1 MELHQLYKRG
11 KGPGP
16 QHPGQGSAKAT
27 FWALS
32 SRALCFLNFSPFSL
46 FIIHFAIKPVVNC
59 AGRCDYKRGTEQP
72 LLKRSCFSVSPPQ
85 TGRWVKYSLQRLASL
100 MFKGRNLAAL
110 KALGA
115 GPLCGPEVR
124 DMGQRFWSLQKDG
137 GTTKRC
143 YLKYTLRLEV
153 QGAMEENTPC
163 CSCCTVLLF
172 VSQTLLCASIWGSKT
187 C

>member
-16 QHPGQGSAKAT
+16 RHPGQGSARAT

-32 SRALCFLNFSPFSL
+32 SRALCFLNFSPVSL
-46 FIIHFAIKPVVNC
+46 FIIHSAIKPVVNC
-59 AGRCDYKRGTEQP
+59 VGRCDYKRGTEQP
-72 LLKRSCFSVSPPQ
+72 LLKRRCFSVSPPQ
-85 TGRWVKYSLQRLASL
+85 TGRWVKYGLRRLASL

-137 GTTKRC
+137 GTPKRC
-143 YLKYTLRLEV
+143 YLKYTLRLDV